1 MRIVIIEDEKPN
13 ATRLKNI
20 VQDISAD
27 ITIEAMLD
35 TVAASVNWFKQ
46 HPHPDVALMDIR
58 LADGLSFDI
67 FQQVELLCPVIFTT
81 AYDEYAIR
89 AFKVN
94 SIDYLLKPIE
104 KEDLRQALERIDK
117 QTQLQPGPSEMVQQ
131 LLQFFKQK
139 ETTYRTRFMLPFR
152 DGYKTVLVEDVDFA
166 FYAFGATHLVLKDKT
181 QVVVTQTMD
190 ELEEQFNPVQFFRA
204 NRQHIIGIHS
214 IDRIQH
220 SFNGKLNIKLKRD
233 PEREVLVS
241 KEKVPLFK
249 QWLDQ

>member
-1 MRIVIIEDEKPN
+1 MRVVIIEDEKPN

-20 VQDISAD
+20 LLDISPS
-27 ITIEAMLD
+27 IKIEVVLD
-35 TVAASVNWFKQ
+35 TVSASVDWFKQ

-67 FQQVELLCPVIFTT
+67 FPQVALSCPVIFTT

-104 KEDLRQALERIDK
+104 KDDLQQSLERIHK
-117 QTQLQPGPSEMVQQ
+117 QSLQPGPTEMVQQ
-131 LLQFFKQK
+131 LLEFFKQK
-139 ETTYRTRFMLPFR
+139 DITYRTRFMLPFR
-152 DGYKTVLVEDVDFA
+152 DGYKTVLVDDVDFI
-166 FYAFGATHLVLKDKT
+166 FYAFNVTHLVLKDKT
-181 QVVVTQTMD
+181 QVALTQTMD
-190 ELEEQFNPVQFFRA
+190 ELEEQLDPKQFFRA
-204 NRQHIIGIHS
+204 NRQHIINISS
-214 IDRIQH
+214 IDNIQNYF
-220 SFNGKLNIKLKRD
+220 SGKLKIKLKRD
-233 PEREVLVS
+233 PEREILVS

>member
-1 MRIVIIEDEKPN
+1 MRVVIIEDEKPN

-20 VQDISAD
+20 LLDISPT
-27 ITIEAMLD
+27 IKIEAVLD
-35 TVAASVNWFKQ
+35 TVSASVDWFKQ

-67 FQQVELLCPVIFTT
+67 FPQVELSCPVIFTT

-104 KEDLRQALERIDK
+104 KEDLQQSLERIHK
-117 QTQLQPGPSEMVQQ
+117 QSLQPGPTDMVQQ
-131 LLQFFKQK
+131 LLEFFKQK
-139 ETTYRTRFMLPFR
+139 DITYRTRFMLPFR
-152 DGYKTVLVEDVDFA
+152 DGYKTVLVDDVDFI
-166 FYAFGATHLVLKDKT
+166 FYAFNVTHLVLKDKT
-181 QVVVTQTMD
+181 PVALTQTMD
-190 ELEEQFNPVQFFRA
+190 ELEEQLDPKQFFRA
-204 NRQHIIGIHS
+204 NRQHIINISS
-214 IDRIQH
+214 IDNIQNYF
-220 SFNGKLNIKLKRD
+220 SGKLKIKLKRD
-233 PEREVLVS
+233 PEREILVS

>member
-1 MRIVIIEDEKPN
+1 MRVVIIEDEKPN

-20 VQDISAD
+20 LLDISPA
-27 ITIEAMLD
+27 IIIEAILD
-35 TVAASVNWFKQ
+35 TVSASVAWFEQ

-67 FQQVELLCPVIFTT
+67 FQQVALSCPVIFTT

-104 KEDLRQALERIDK
+104 KDDLQQALEHINK
-117 QTQLQPGPSEMVQQ
+117 QPLHADSTEMITQL
-131 LLQFFKQK
+131 LAFIKQK
-139 ETTYRTRFMLPFR
+139 EITYRTRFMLPFR
-152 DGYKTVLVEDVDFA
+152 DGYKTVLVDDVDFI
-166 FYAFGATHLVLKDKT
+166 FYAFNVTHLVLKDKT
-181 QVVVTQTMD
+181 QVALTQTMD
-190 ELEEQFNPVQFFRA
+190 ELEEQLNPNQFYRA
-204 NRQHIIGIHS
+204 NRQHIINISS
-214 IDRIQH
+214 IDNIQNYF
-220 SFNGKLNIKLKRD
+220 SGKLKIKLKRD

-249 QWLDQ
+249 QWLDK

>member
-1 MRIVIIEDEKPN
+1 MRVVIIEDEKPN

-20 VQDISAD
+20 LLDISPD
-27 ITIEAMLD
+27 ITIVAMLD
-35 TVAASVNWFKQ
+35 TVADSVDWFKQ

-67 FQQVELLCPVIFTT
+67 FPQVALTCPVIFTT

-104 KEDLRQALERIDK
+104 KDDLQQALERIH
-117 QTQLQPGPSEMVQQ
+117 QQSAQPGPTEMVQQ

-139 ETTYRTRFMLPFR
+139 DITYRTRFMLPFR
-152 DGYKTVLVEDVDFA
+152 DGYKTVLVDDVDFI
-166 FYAFGATHLVLKDKT
+166 FYAFNVTHLVLKDKT
-181 QVVVTQTMD
+181 QVALTQTMD
-190 ELEEQFNPVQFFRA
+190 ELEEQLNPNQFYRA
-204 NRQHIIGIHS
+204 NRQHIINISS
-214 IDRIQH
+214 IDNIQNYF
-220 SFNGKLNIKLKRD
+220 SGKLKIKLKRD

-249 QWLDQ
+249 QWLDK

>member
-1 MRIVIIEDEKPN
+1 MRVVIIEDEKPN

-20 VQDISAD
+20 LLDISPA
-27 ITIEAMLD
+27 IIIEATLD
-35 TVAASVNWFKQ
+35 TVSASVDWFKQ

-67 FQQVELLCPVIFTT
+67 FPQVELSCPVIFTT

-94 SIDYLLKPIE
+94 SVDYLLKPIE
-104 KEDLRQALERIDK
+104 KDDLQQALEGIK
-117 QTQLQPGPSEMVQQ
+117 KHAPQPGPTEMVEQ

-139 ETTYRTRFMLPFR
+139 EVTYRTRFMLPFR
-152 DGYKTVLVEDVDFA
+152 DGYKTVLVDDVDFI
-166 FYAFGATHLVLKDKT
+166 FYAFNVTHLVLKDKT
-181 QVVVTQTMD
+181 QVALTQTMD
-190 ELEEQFNPVQFFRA
+190 ELEEQLDPNQFFRA
-204 NRQHIIGIHS
+204 NRQHIINISS
-214 IDRIQH
+214 IDNIQNYF
-220 SFNGKLNIKLKRD
+220 SGKLKIKLKRD

-249 QWLDQ
+249 QWLDK